1 MGYLFIDTNAK
12 LNTMKLYKILLTSL
26 LFLLTGCYSQF
37 IVLDTP
43 QYKNNRYKVVYKV
56 PSTQCLMTV
65 YPHHFNY
72 RHRPFHYHPF
82 QTPTQCHTS
91 FEYIWLDAK
100 PFKVNEPKKDENSTP
115 RSNYRP
121 EVEKPT
127 TDKRKR
133 KPVIGKRN

>member
-1 MGYLFIDTNAK
+1 
-12 LNTMKLYKILLTSL
+12 MKLYKILLTSL

-37 IVLDTP
+37 IALDTP

-100 PFKVNEPKKDENSTP
+100 PIKVEPHPQTPRTNQRQSGDRNAKVNREGT
-115 RSNYRP
+115 
-121 EVEKPT
+121 VEKRERNS
-127 TDKRKR
+127 KVRKR
-133 KPVIGKRN
+133 N